1 MTIINRYL
9 LTTFIRITM
18 LALGVFVGIYLLV
31 DFFEKVD
38 DFLEYKAPISLYL
51 YYFSSK
57 LPLIISQVLPLTI
70 LMGVFM
76 TLGGFSKSNEL
87 TAMRAGGISLF
98 NIITPLILAA
108 TLMTG
113 IHFTLNEYIV
123 PAGIRNATYILHT
136 EVKGKAAALTKRD
149 NLWFRDQNALYH
161 INLII
166 PESGS
171 INGVS
176 VYQLNDELQLRQ
188 RIEAKR
194 IKFIDNQ
201 WIADKAKIRSF
212 DPFSGQLTAERTED
226 KYALALDKTPDDFG
240 AVSGNNEELNFNQL
254 RVLSKKMQLEGL
266 DATRYRVDM
275 YARLAAPFACL
286 IMAFVAIPFALQTSR
301 NINLALG
308 ISISVLIGV
317 AFYIIQSTL
326 MAFGYSGLLPPFI
339 AAWSANI
346 IFSLL
351 SGFLILSTRE

>member
-9 LTTFIRITM
+9 LTTFFRITL
-18 LALGVFVGIYLLV
+18 LALGVFAGIYLLV

-38 DFLEYKAPISLYL
+38 DFLEYKAPIALYL
-51 YYFSSK
+51 YFFSSK

-98 NIITPLILAA
+98 NLITPLIVAA
-108 TLMTG
+108 TLITG

-123 PAGIRNATYILHT
+123 PTGIQNADYILHT
-136 EVKGKAAALTKRD
+136 KVKGKKAALTKRD

-161 INLII
+161 INLVL
-166 PESGS
+166 PNAGS

-176 VYQLNDELQLRQ
+176 IYQLNDALQLEQ
-188 RIEAKR
+188 RTEAER
-194 IKFIDNQ
+194 VNFIDKQ
-201 WIADKAKIRSF
+201 WIAEKAKIRSF
-212 DPFSGQLTAERTED
+212 DPLNGQLTAERQEQ
-226 KYALALDKTPDDFG
+226 KHALALTKTPEDFG
-240 AVSGNNEELNFNQL
+240 AISGDNDELNFNQL
-254 RVLSKKMQLEGL
+254 RILSKKMQSEGL

-275 YARLAAPFACL
+275 YARLAAPCACL
-286 IMAFVAIPFALQTSR
+286 IMAFVAIPFALQKSR

-308 ISISVLIGV
+308 ISVSVLIGV

-346 IFSLL
+346 IFFLL

>member
-51 YYFSSK
+51 YYFISK
-57 LPLIISQVLPLTI
+57 LPLIVSQVLPLTI

-76 TLGGFSKSNEL
+76 TLGEFSKSNEL

-98 NIITPLILAA
+98 SLITPLIIA
-108 TLMTG
+108 TTLITG
-113 IHFTLNEYIV
+113 VHFTLNEYIV
-123 PAGIRNATYILHT
+123 PAGVHNAEYILRT
-136 EVKGKAAALTKRD
+136 EVKGKTATLTKRD

-161 INLII
+161 INLVA
-166 PESGS
+166 PAAQS

-176 VYQLNDELQLRQ
+176 IYQLNDKLQLQQ
-188 RIEAKR
+188 RIEAAR
-194 IKFIDNQ
+194 VDFRQDR
-201 WIADKAKIRSF
+201 WIADTAKIRSF
-212 DPFSGQLTAERTED
+212 DPQSGQLTAERNESN
-226 KYALALDKTPDDFG
+226 YVLQLAKTPDDFG
-240 AVSGNNEELNFNQL
+240 AISGDNDELNFSQL
-254 RVLSKKMQLEGL
+254 RTLSKRMQQEGL
-266 DATRYRVDM
+266 DATRYQVDM
-275 YARLAAPFACL
+275 YARLATPFACL
-286 IMAFVAIPFALQTSR
+286 IMAFVAIPFALQKSR

-308 ISISVLIGV
+308 ISLSVLIGV

-346 IFSLL
+346 IFFLL
-351 SGFLILSTRE
+351 SAFLILSTRE

>member
-9 LTTFIRITM
+9 LTTFIRITL
-18 LALGVFVGIYLLV
+18 LALGVFAGIYLLV

-38 DFLEYKAPISLYL
+38 DFLEHKAPISLYL
-51 YYFSSK
+51 YFFSSK

-98 NIITPLILAA
+98 NLITPLIVAA
-108 TLMTG
+108 TLIAG
-113 IHFTLNEYIV
+113 LHFTLNEYIV
-123 PAGIRNATYILHT
+123 PTGIRNAEYILHT
-136 EVKGKAAALTKRD
+136 AVKGKTATLTKRD
-149 NLWFRDQNALYH
+149 NLWFRDKNALYH
-161 INLII
+161 INLVL
-166 PESGS
+166 PKSGNM
-171 INGVS
+171 NGVS
-176 VYQLNDELQLRQ
+176 VYQLNSALQLQQ
-188 RIEAKR
+188 RIEAEKVM
-194 IKFIDNQ
+194 FIGDL
-201 WIADKAKIRSF
+201 WIAQRAKIRHF
-212 DPFSGQLTAERTED
+212 DLDSGQLISEVSEQH
-226 KYALALDKTPDDFG
+226 YPLELEKTPEDFG
-240 AVSGNNEELNFNQL
+240 AVSGANDELNFNQL
-254 RVLSKKMQLEGL
+254 RVLSRKMQLEGL

-286 IMAFVAIPFALQTSR
+286 IMAFVAIPFALQKSR
-301 NINLALG
+301 NINLSLG

-326 MAFGYSGLLPPFI
+326 MAFGYSGLLPPFV

-346 IFSLL
+346 IFFLF